1 MKQSGTKMNDL
12 YFAGI
17 DVGSLSTEAVIIDEQ
32 RNIIGSSII
41 NTGVHSTTAA
51 NESLSIVLRKS
62 GLNQRDILKTV
73 ATGYGRAAV
82 SNADKQMTEITC
94 HAVGAFQLFPEVR
107 TVIDIGGQDSK
118 VIHLDQDG
126 KLVDFA
132 MNDKCAAGTGR
143 FLEIMAERLEIEL
156 DKLGD
161 IALLAERAVDISS
174 TCTVFAES
182 EVVSLV
188 ANNHPR
194 DEIIRGLH
202 VAIVN
207 RIWSQIQTV
216 GIHGQVAMTGGVAH
230 NRGVVQLLEEKLGQM
245 LKIHTEP
252 QIVGALGAAILASKR

>member
-1 MKQSGTKMNDL
+1 MNDS

-17 DVGSLSTEAVIIDEQ
+17 DVGSLTTEAVITDEN
-32 RNIIGSSII
+32 RNILGSSIV
-41 NTGVHSTTAA
+41 NTGVHSTTAVE
-51 NESLSIVLRKS
+51 ESLSIVLEKL
-62 GLNQRDILKTV
+62 GLNHHNVSKLV

-82 SNADKQMTEITC
+82 SKADKKMTEITC
-94 HAVGAFQLFPEVR
+94 HAVGAVQLFPEVR

-118 VIHLDQDG
+118 VIHLDRDG
-126 KLVDFA
+126 RLVDFA

-156 DKLGD
+156 DKFGD

-182 EVVSLV
+182 EVVSLM

-207 RIWSQIQTV
+207 RVWSQIQTV
-216 GIHGQVAMTGGVAH
+216 GVHGQVAMTGGVAH
-230 NRGVVQLLEEKLGQM
+230 NRGVVQLLEDKLEKILN
-245 LKIHTEP
+245 IHTEP
-252 QIVGALGAAILASKR
+252 QIVGALGAAILAGKLTKSI